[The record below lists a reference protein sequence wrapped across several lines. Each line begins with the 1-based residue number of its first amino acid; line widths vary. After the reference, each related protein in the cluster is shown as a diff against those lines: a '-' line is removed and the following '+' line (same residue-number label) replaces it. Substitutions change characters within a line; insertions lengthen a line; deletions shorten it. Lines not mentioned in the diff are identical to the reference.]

1 MELSQLRSVVAVS
14 EHGSFRQAAAALQIA
29 QPSLSQHIR
38 RLELELGV
46 QLFDRTRRPVT
57 LSEPGRVLL
66 ERSEQILQA
75 VAEART
81 EVRDFDVNFHGR
93 VAVGAMQYLARL
105 ELPSLLATFRREH
118 AATDLYLRIGNTEE
132 IRELLVNG
140 EIDIGLLHVEGAEL
154 PEGFATRKLRTE
166 RLVVIMS
173 ANDELTTRS
182 KVQWREL
189 ADRPFITFKQGASLR
204 QALIDAAGT
213 AGFEPRATLDSA
225 DMPTAFAL
233 AEQGL
238 GVALVPESC
247 ARQEAHRVASIVVG
261 DGSLH
266 RTVVLAWD
274 ARAYRSRAVAAF
286 ARLAL
291 QTFRP
296 SAEPRSRQS
305 TRQQASAQ
313 TQKV

>member
-1 MELSQLRSVVAVS
+1 MDLTQLRSVVAIS

-38 RLELELGV
+38 RLEQELGV

-57 LSEPGRVLL
+57 LTEPGQVLL
-66 ERSEQILQA
+66 ARSEQILRS
-75 VAEART
+75 VTEASS
-81 EVRDFDVNFHGR
+81 EVRDFDANYHGR
-93 VAVGAMQYLARL
+93 VAVGAMQYLVRL
-105 ELPSLLATFRREH
+105 ELPALLATFRREH

-132 IRELLVNG
+132 VADLLIEG
-140 EIDIGLLHVEGAEL
+140 EIDIGLLHAESKPL
-154 PEGFATRKLRTE
+154 PDGFATRKLRTE

-173 ANDELTTRS
+173 RDDELTARS
-182 KVQWREL
+182 KIQWSDL
-189 ADRPFITFKQGASLR
+189 AGYPFITFKQGASLR
-204 QALIDAAGT
+204 QALIDAAGK

-225 DMPTAFAL
+225 DMPTAVAL

-238 GVALVPESC
+238 GVALVPESY
-247 ARQEAHRVASIVVG
+247 ARQESDRVASVVVG

-274 ARAYRSRAVAAF
+274 ARAYRTRAVAAF
-286 ARLAL
+286 TKLTL

-296 SAEPRSRQS
+296 SGSPRK
-305 TRQQASAQ
+305 QQRSAP
-313 TQKV
+313 TPARRLT